1 MRPLGPSDGGGEVS
15 LCPSRRQVL
24 AAVGLGAGGAMLLSA
39 CGAEEK
45 ESAVSA
51 GETLIGLEEVGV
63 GESVSVQ
70 TSAGATLLLTRTG
83 EADVVGLSAV
93 CTHQGCTVEV
103 ENEEGRCPCH
113 GSRFDLR
120 TGEVTAR
127 PAEEPL
133 EQIAVEIIDGQIVT
147 A

>member
-1 MRPLGPSDGGGEVS
+1 M
-15 LCPSRRQVL
+15 
-24 AAVGLGAGGAMLLSA
+24 A
-39 CGAEEK
+39 
-45 ESAVSA
+45 A
-51 GETLIGLEEVGV
+51 GETLIGLEEIDVGD
-63 GESVSVQ
+63 SVSVQ

-83 EADVVGLSAV
+83 ETDVVAFSAV

-127 PAEEPL
+127 PADEPL
-133 EQIAVEIIDGQIVT
+133 ERIAVELIDGQIVT